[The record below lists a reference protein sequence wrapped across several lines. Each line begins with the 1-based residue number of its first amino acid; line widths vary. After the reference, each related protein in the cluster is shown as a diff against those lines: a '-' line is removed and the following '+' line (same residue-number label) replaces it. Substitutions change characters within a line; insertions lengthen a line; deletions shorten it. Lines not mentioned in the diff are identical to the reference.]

1 MFEIQNILSSNPAPI
16 HPSVYLHWL
25 TSSLQKQ
32 WDPIDQCYL
41 CPHFL
46 WLINPFQEIRQMEEH
61 SRDGEFYVWT
71 WLGHRMPR
79 PLVRHYSGLSV
90 RLFLDE
96 INVRILRLGGSKL
109 FNVGGPHPVRWR
121 SEKNRKAEQEETP
134 PALTVGVGRAVFSSL
149 LNGTE
154 TLVLLGPS
162 VCQLSEWYPTP
173 SVSLG
178 LTLLDWNCTSDL
190 LGLQLAYYRSWDF
203 STSITVWT
211 NSL

>member
-1 MFEIQNILSSNPAPI
+1 MFEIQNIPSSNPAPT

-32 WDPIDQCYL
+32 WDPKDQCYL

-79 PLVRHYSGLSV
+79 PLIRHYSGLSV

-96 INVRILRLGGSKL
+96 INVRILRLGEA
-109 FNVGGPHPVRWR
+109 N
-121 SEKNRKAEQEETP
+121 
-134 PALTVGVGRAVFSSL
+134 SSMW
-149 LNGTE
+149 
-154 TLVLLGPS
+154 V
-162 VCQLSEWYPTP
+162 
-173 SVSLG
+173 G
-178 LTLLDWNCTSDL
+178 LTQSGEDLKRIERLSKRKLLL
-190 LGLQLAYYRSWDF
+190 LWLLELGEQYFLAF
-203 STSITVWT
+203 
-211 NSL
+211 